1 MNRAFLVFL
10 LAIVFSIP
18 VLAGQAVSAG
28 DKQTVNPPSQAVK
41 PGPVPPT
48 APKAPSVRPGQ
59 TQQTSAQQNQQVN
72 LQMKMWEERKQ
83 QEKAREK
90 MLKDARTVQAAPS
103 KGKPAAAPQPGS
115 MTRTAPDL
123 GSTKR

>member
-1 MNRAFLVFL
+1 MNRMLTVVILVISFLALVL
-10 LAIVFSIP
+10 SLPALA
-18 VLAGQAVSAG
+18 AG
-28 DKQTVNPPSQAVK
+28 DRQTVNPSTPLVK

-48 APKAPSVRPGQ
+48 APKAPSMRPGQ
-59 TQQTSAQQNQQVN
+59 PQQTSAQQNQQVN

-103 KGKPAAAPQPGS
+103 KGKPAAAPQTGS
-115 MTRTAPDL
+115 MNRTAADL